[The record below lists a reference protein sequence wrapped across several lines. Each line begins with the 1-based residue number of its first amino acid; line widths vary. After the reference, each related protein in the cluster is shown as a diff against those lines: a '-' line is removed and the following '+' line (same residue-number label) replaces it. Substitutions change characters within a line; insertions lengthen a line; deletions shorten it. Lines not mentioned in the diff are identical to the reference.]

1 MNGYIEDFV
10 VMCVLEK
17 SGKEMSI
24 MAEIIVI
31 NPTKTMESM
40 GRKLRVGAYVRVSS
54 DSDDQ
59 ENSYIVQYDY
69 YTNLIS
75 SNPDWIFVDIYADE
89 GITGTA
95 MDKRDDFN
103 RMVEDAK
110 AGKLD
115 LILVKSVSRFA
126 RNTLDCVEMERIL
139 KLYGVGVYFEK
150 ENINTKNMVSEVE
163 LAAIGSIAQEESMS
177 ISKNVRAGIQY
188 RMKNGT
194 YKQGCLPYGFRIEN
208 DEWVIVEEQ
217 ARVIRLIFNSYING
231 TSLEKIARQLT
242 LAKVI
247 KNDGTYKWNTQ
258 YIAYII
264 RNVRYKGDALLQKS
278 YTEEFPFKTRINYGE
293 KDMYYIKNANPA
305 IVSEGIF
312 DKANRLLDEQS
323 KRYRTN
329 TAPKGYLLSKMIFCG
344 ECGTMYRRKSGEVRV
359 YWVCRNKDTNGTAC
373 SSQQISEDVIIKGFI
388 NMYNRLVNNVE
399 IILTPIVTQLTELR
413 SQKLRSTGLIE
424 NINKEIAE
432 ISEQILMYREMNSQ
446 GYIESALYYEKTN
459 EANTKIMMLKKDK
472 KLLMGNDECDK
483 VIKKT
488 ELLINLIKSAGAIGE
503 MDEGLFKKIVKKI
516 WIGENRNITYEL
528 INGLKLSV
536 EYQEV

>member
-1 MNGYIEDFV
+1 M
-10 VMCVLEK
+10 
-17 SGKEMSI
+17 
-24 MAEIIVI
+24 
-31 NPTKTMESM
+31 
-40 GRKLRVGAYVRVSS
+40 
-54 DSDDQ
+54 
-59 ENSYIVQYDY
+59 
-69 YTNLIS
+69 
-75 SNPDWIFVDIYADE
+75 
-89 GITGTA
+89 
-95 MDKRDDFN
+95 
-103 RMVEDAK
+103 
-110 AGKLD
+110 
-115 LILVKSVSRFA
+115 
-126 RNTLDCVEMERIL
+126 
-139 KLYGVGVYFEK
+139 GVYFEK

-242 LAKVI
+242 LAKVA
-247 KNDGTYKWNTQ
+247 KNDGTYKWGKGN
-258 YIAYII
+258 IAYII
-264 RNVRYKGDALLQKS
+264 RNQRYMGDALLQKR
-278 YTEEFPFKTRINYGE
+278 YTDEFPFKMKVNHGE
-293 KDMYYIKNANPA
+293 RDMYYIKNSNPA
-305 IVSEGIF
+305 IISEEIF
-312 DKANRLLDEQS
+312 NKANKLLDEQG
-323 KRYRTN
+323 KRFRSH
-329 TAPKGYLLSKMIFCG
+329 AEPKGYLLSKMMYCT
-344 ECGTMYRRKSGEVRV
+344 ECGTLYRRKSGDIKV
-359 YWVCRNKDTNGTAC
+359 YWVCRKKDGESAC
-373 SSQQISEDVIIKGFI
+373 SSQQVAEEYVYNSFI

-446 GYIESALYYEKTN
+446 GYIEAALYYEKTN

-488 ELLINLIKSAGAIGE
+488 ELLINLIKSTGAIGE
-503 MDEGLFKKIVKKI
+503 MDEDLFKRIVKKI
-516 WIGENRNITYEL
+516 WIGENRKITYEI
-528 INGLKLSV
+528 INGLKLEV
-536 EYQEV
+536 EHQEVM